1 MNEIGSIF
9 EVRAL
14 DALRAVGRIFSEQ
27 DVDLALL
34 FGVVNF
40 QSFKHAHRKH
50 RLAVRIDDIALQ
62 PANHD
67 AVELFLVRHDC
78 PGEPLIIQ
86 QFQQR
91 GKGLLVSVVGCS
103 TQKQPMGKVWSE

>member
-34 FGVVNF
+34 FGV
-40 QSFKHAHRKH
+40 
-50 RLAVRIDDIALQ
+50 
-62 PANHD
+62 
-67 AVELFLVRHDC
+67 EL
-78 PGEPLIIQ
+78 I
-86 QFQQR
+86 
-91 GKGLLVSVVGCS
+91 S
-103 TQKQPMGKVWSE
+103 